1 MKAEVPSSWRV
12 FAVNRR
18 YRGVTYAITVRRT
31 GYGNA
36 VKLTVDGKSIDGTL
50 VPLPSK
56 GTKTVA
62 VDAVIG

>member
-1 MKAEVPSSWRV
+1 
-12 FAVNRR
+12 
-18 YRGVTYAITVRRT
+18 
-31 GYGNA
+31 